1 MGGLQR
7 YATELA
13 AVISQ
18 HGIGVSVSTRTWSKG
33 GKDKLVSNLP
43 GVRVR
48 TVLSF
53 VPKKL
58 RGGLLTMLSLAG
70 IPLYLLGSS
79 PVRIVHTSILGN
91 LYLSRSSGA
100 VQVYVFHAS
109 PSLELKAQIKD
120 INKTA
125 AGTQLRI
132 AVLRRLEESCLRKA
146 DAVVVLSKFSQR
158 VLLQEY
164 PWLSKDKIEIIPG
177 GSKTSGIGATPRHAF
192 QSKRLIAVR
201 RLEWRTGIDL
211 LIRAFALSNL
221 TEKGWTLDIVG
232 TGSLRAEL
240 EGLAEGLGVSDNVT
254 FHGVVSEDEKH
265 TLLSE
270 SQMFV
275 LPTRAFEGFG
285 LATVEAMAHGLVPI
299 ATSAG
304 ASPEIV
310 EQIHPKLVCDP
321 TVSGLVSALE
331 YWTKDENQD
340 LMAALSARA
349 IDVAVSYDWEE
360 VAKRYRDLADAIAAE
375 KGPRRMFV

>member
-1 MGGLQR
+1 M
-7 YATELA
+7 
-13 AVISQ
+13 
-18 HGIGVSVSTRTWSKG
+18 
-33 GKDKLVSNLP
+33 
-43 GVRVR
+43 
-48 TVLSF
+48 
-53 VPKKL
+53 
-58 RGGLLTMLSLAG
+58 
-70 IPLYLLGSS
+70 
-79 PVRIVHTSILGN
+79 
-91 LYLSRSSGA
+91 
-100 VQVYVFHAS
+100 QVYVFHAS